1 MAYELELINDGN
13 GVAVI
18 GHSTAVE
25 QFLVSQDLPSR
36 ELDLVRIGST
46 LNSAAGVAKMG
57 SDISAG
63 SGRWVKLTKESAAA
77 FDKTRKMTGSRPGVS
92 RAILTEDNGRIKS
105 ILEIVDGSGQ
115 VFANPAIL
123 AGAAGVMAQMAM
135 QQTMD
140 EITDYL
146 AVIDAKV
153 DDILRA
159 QKDAVIADMIGV
171 DFVLDEAMTI
181 RDSVGRVS
189 EITWSKV
196 QSTSQTIGRTQAYAL
211 KQLSGIA
218 DKLESQTK
226 VSDLADVSRQAE
238 RTVQEWLA
246 VLAHCF
252 RLQEGIGVLELDRV
266 LDASPDE
273 LDDHRRGLQLA
284 RQRRLD
290 QLATG
295 TASLLQRMDAAA
307 GTADAKL
314 LLNPMAAPKVLS
326 ARNKVHNDVM
336 SFQQLLGI
344 DGDQAD
350 LEGRRW
356 RDAALEARDKVV
368 ASGSDGL
375 DSAVQA
381 GSNTLESARLAT
393 GRAAE
398 GLSKRLLRKR
408 ADDEA
413 VEDAVEESP
422 RSLNS
427 RASKFLP
434 RRSEKNEPVDEPRE
448 GRLSRGDGAR

>member
-1 MAYELELINDGN
+1 MAAEIELINDGS

-18 GHSTAVE
+18 GPRSVVE
-25 QFLVSQDLPSR
+25 QFLTSQDLPSK
-36 ELDLVRIGST
+36 ELDLKRIGST
-46 LNSAAGVAKMG
+46 LNSAAGVAQAG
-57 SDISAG
+57 SSISAE

-77 FDKTRKMTGSRPGVS
+77 FEKTRKMTGSRHGVS
-92 RAILTEDNGRIKS
+92 RAILTEDNGRIKG
-105 ILEIVDGSGQ
+105 ILEIVNGPGQ
-115 VFANPAIL
+115 ALANPAVL
-123 AGAAGVMAQMAM
+123 AGAAGIMAQMAM

-159 QKDAVIADMIGV
+159 HKDAVIADMIGV

-189 EITWSKV
+189 EINWSKV
-196 QSTSQTIGRTQAYAL
+196 QSTTLTIGRTQAYAL

-218 DKLESQTK
+218 DMLERQNK
-226 VSDLADVSRQAE
+226 VDDLAEVSKKAE
-238 RTVQEWLA
+238 RTVQEWLV

-252 RLQEGIGVLELDRV
+252 RLQEGISVLELDRV

-273 LDDHRRGLQLA
+273 LDDHRRGLELA

-307 GTADAKL
+307 GLADTKL
-314 LLNPMAAPKVLS
+314 LLNPVAAPKVLS
-326 ARNKVHNDVM
+326 SRNKVHNEVI

-344 DGDQAD
+344 DGDQAQ

-356 RDAALEARDKVV
+356 RDAALEVLDKVV
-368 ASGSDGL
+368 ASGSEGFDN
-375 DSAVQA
+375 AVQA
-381 GSNTLESARLAT
+381 GSSTLESARLAT
-393 GRAAE
+393 GKAAE
-398 GLSKRLLRKR
+398 GLGKRLLRKR
-408 ADDEA
+408 ADGEVVDLPVA
-413 VEDAVEESP
+413 VERAEEESP
-422 RSLNS
+422 RSS
-427 RASKFLP
+427 RPRASKFRA
-434 RRSEKNEPVDEPRE
+434 RRSGKEESSDE
-448 GRLSRGDGAR
+448 

>member
-1 MAYELELINDGN
+1 MAYEIELINDGN

-18 GHSTAVE
+18 GPSSVVE
-25 QFLVSQDLPSR
+25 QFLMSQGLPSK
-36 ELDLVRIGST
+36 ELDLKRMGSS
-46 LNSAAGVAKMG
+46 LNSAAGVAQAG
-57 SDISAG
+57 SEISAE
-63 SGRWVKLTKESAAA
+63 SSRWVKLTKESAAA
-77 FDKTRKMTGSRPGVS
+77 FEKTRKMTGSRDGVS
-92 RAILTEDNGRIKS
+92 RAILTEDNGRIKG
-105 ILEIVDGSGQ
+105 ILEVVDGSMLT
-115 VFANPAIL
+115 NPAML

-153 DDILRA
+153 DDVLRA

-171 DFVLDEAMTI
+171 DFVLDEAMTM
-181 RDSVGRVS
+181 RDAVGRVS

-196 QSTSQTIGRTQAYAL
+196 QSTGQTIGRTQAYAI

-218 DKLESQTK
+218 EKLESQNK

-238 RTVQEWLA
+238 RAVQEWLA

-252 RLQEGIGVLELDRV
+252 RLQEGIAVLELDRV

-273 LDDHRRGLQLA
+273 LDDHRQGLQLA

-307 GTADAKL
+307 GIADAKL

-326 ARNKVHNDVM
+326 ARNKVHNDVI

-344 DGDQAD
+344 DGDMAE

-356 RDAALEARDKVV
+356 REAALEVRDKVV

-375 DSAVQA
+375 DGAVQA

-393 GRAAE
+393 GKAAE

-408 ADDEA
+408 SGEEPVDTA
-413 VEDAVEESP
+413 VALENAEEESP
-422 RSLNS
+422 RFLNS

-434 RRSEKNEPVDEPRE
+434 RRSDKRDSED
-448 GRLSRGDGAR
+448 D

>member
-1 MAYELELINDGN
+1 MAYEIELINDGD

-18 GHSTAVE
+18 GPSTAVE
-25 QFLVSQDLPSR
+25 QFLASQDLPSK
-36 ELDLVRIGST
+36 ELDLKRIGST
-46 LNSAAGVAKMG
+46 LNSAAGVAQAG
-57 SDISAG
+57 SEISAE

-77 FDKTRKMTGSRPGVS
+77 FHTSKRMKGSSHKVS
-92 RAILTEDNGRIKS
+92 RAIVTEDNGKIKG
-105 ILEIVDGSGQ
+105 ILEIVNGPGQ
-115 VFANPAIL
+115 ALANPAML
-123 AGAAGVMAQMAM
+123 AGAAGVMAQLAM

-196 QSTSQTIGRTQAYAL
+196 QSTSLTIGRTQAYAL

-218 DKLESQTK
+218 EKLESQQK
-226 VSDLADVSRQAE
+226 VSDLADAARQAE
-238 RTVQEWLA
+238 QTVQEWLA

-252 RLQEGIGVLELDRV
+252 RLQDGIAVLELDRV

-273 LDDHRRGLQLA
+273 LDDHRHGLQMA

-295 TASLLQRMDAAA
+295 TASLLERMDAAA

-326 ARNKVHNDVM
+326 ARNKVHNDVI
-336 SFQQLLGI
+336 SFQQLLGL
-344 DGDQAD
+344 DGEQAE

-356 RDAALEARDKVV
+356 RDAVIEVRDKAVT
-368 ASGSDGL
+368 SGAEGL

-381 GSNTLESARLAT
+381 GSTTLDSARFAT
-393 GRAAE
+393 GKAAE
-398 GLSKRLLRKR
+398 RLSNRLLRKR
-408 ADDEA
+408 TDDEA
-413 VEDAVEESP
+413 AEGDEEAEEESP
-422 RSLNS
+422 RSLTS
-427 RASKFLP
+427 RASKLFP
-434 RRSEKNEPVDEPRE
+434 RRSGEKEPEKKQI
-448 GRLSRGDGAR
+448 

>member
-1 MAYELELINDGN
+1 MAYEVELINDGD

-25 QFLVSQDLPSR
+25 QFLVSQDLPSK
-36 ELDLVRIGST
+36 ELDLRRIGST
-46 LNSAAGVAKMG
+46 LNAAAGAAQAG
-57 SDISAG
+57 SGISAE

-77 FDKTRKMTGSRPGVS
+77 FDKTRKMTGSRDGVS
-92 RAILTEDNGRIKS
+92 RAIFTGDNGKIKG
-105 ILEIVDGSGQ
+105 ILEVVDGPL
-115 VFANPAIL
+115 ANPAML
-123 AGAAGVMAQMAM
+123 AGVAGVMAQMAM

-153 DDILRA
+153 DDVLRS

-196 QSTSQTIGRTQAYAL
+196 QATSLAIGRTQAYAL
-211 KQLSGIA
+211 KQLTGIA
-218 DKLESQTK
+218 EKLESQNK
-226 VSDLADVSRQAE
+226 VNELADVSKQAE

-252 RLQEGIGVLELDRV
+252 RLQDGIAVLELDRV

-273 LDDHRRGLQLA
+273 LDDHRQGLQLA

-326 ARNKVHNDVM
+326 ARNKVHNDVV

-356 RDAALEARDKVV
+356 RDAALEARDKVL
-368 ASGSDGL
+368 ASGTDGL
-375 DSAVQA
+375 DSAVQV

-393 GRAAE
+393 GKAAE

-408 ADDEA
+408 ADDDA
-413 VEDAVEESP
+413 AEDAAEESP

-427 RASKFLP
+427 RASKLLP
-434 RRSEKNEPVDEPRE
+434 RRSSKAETDDE
-448 GRLSRGDGAR
+448 

>member
-1 MAYELELINDGN
+1 MAHEIELINDGD
-13 GVAVI
+13 GIAVI
-18 GHSTAVE
+18 GPSSAVE
-25 QFLVSQDLPSR
+25 QFLMSQDLPSK
-36 ELDLVRIGST
+36 ELDLKRIGST
-46 LNSAAGVAKMG
+46 LNSAAGVAQAG
-57 SDISAG
+57 SEISVE

-77 FDKTRKMTGSRPGVS
+77 LKTSATMRGSRDGVS
-92 RAILTEDNGRIKS
+92 RAILTEKNGKIKG
-105 ILEIVDGSGQ
+105 ILEIMDGPGQ
-115 VFANPAIL
+115 MLGNPAVL
-123 AGAAGVMAQMAM
+123 AGAAGIMAQMAM

-159 QKDAVIADMIGV
+159 HKDAVIADMIGV
-171 DFVLDEAMTI
+171 DFVLDDAMTI

-189 EITWSKV
+189 EVNWSKV
-196 QSTSQTIGRTQAYAL
+196 QSTSLTIGRTQAYAL

-218 DKLESQTK
+218 DRLESQKK
-226 VSDLADVSRQAE
+226 VNDLAEVSKQAE

-252 RLQEGIGVLELDRV
+252 RLQDGIAVLELDRV
-266 LDASPDE
+266 LDTSPDE

-326 ARNKVHNDVM
+326 ARNKVHNDVI

-344 DGDQAD
+344 DGDGSE

-368 ASGSDGL
+368 ASGADGL

-381 GSNTLESARLAT
+381 GNSTLESARLAT
-393 GRAAE
+393 GKAAE
-398 GLSKRLLRKR
+398 GLSRRLLRKR
-408 ADDEA
+408 ADDED
-413 VEDAVEESP
+413 VEDTVEESLRP
-422 RSLNS
+422 LSS

-434 RRSEKNEPVDEPRE
+434 RRSDKKESVD
-448 GRLSRGDGAR
+448 D

>member
-1 MAYELELINDGN
+1 MTHEIELINDGD

-18 GHSTAVE
+18 GDSTAVE
-25 QFLVSQDLPSR
+25 QFLASQGLPSK
-36 ELDLVRIGST
+36 ELDLKRISST
-46 LNSAAGVAKMG
+46 LNTAAGVAQAG
-57 SDISAG
+57 AGISAE

-77 FDKTRKMTGSRPGVS
+77 FDKTRKMTGSRTGVS
-92 RAILTEDNGRIKS
+92 RAILTEDNGKIKG
-105 ILEIVDGSGQ
+105 ILEIVNGPGQ
-115 VFANPAIL
+115 ALANPAML

-153 DDILRA
+153 DDVLRA

-196 QSTSQTIGRTQAYAL
+196 QSTSLTIGRTQAYAL

-218 DKLESQTK
+218 EKLESQDK
-226 VSDLADVSRQAE
+226 VNDLADVSKQAE

-252 RLQEGIGVLELDRV
+252 RLQDGIALLELDRV
-266 LDASPDE
+266 LDASPGE
-273 LDDHRRGLQLA
+273 LDDHREGLQLA

-307 GTADAKL
+307 GMADAKL
-314 LLNPMAAPKVLS
+314 LLNPMAAPRVLS
-326 ARNKVHNDVM
+326 ARNKVHNDVI

-368 ASGSDGL
+368 ASGSEGL
-375 DSAVQA
+375 GSAVQA

-393 GRAAE
+393 GKAAE

-408 ADDEA
+408 TDDEA
-413 VEDAVEESP
+413 VEDETASSEDTAAESP

-434 RRSEKNEPVDEPRE
+434 RRSHKNGPE
-448 GRLSRGDGAR
+448 GE

>member
-1 MAYELELINDGN
+1 MTYEIELINDGE

-18 GHSTAVE
+18 GRSTAVE
-25 QFLVSQDLPSR
+25 QFLASQGLPSR
-36 ELDLVRIGST
+36 ELDLKRISST
-46 LNSAAGVAKMG
+46 LTTAAGVARAG
-57 SDISAG
+57 SEISAE

-77 FDKTRKMTGSRPGVS
+77 FEKTRKMTGSRPGVS
-92 RAILTEDNGRIKS
+92 RAILTEDNGRIKG
-105 ILEIVDGSGQ
+105 ILEIVNGSGQ
-115 VFANPAIL
+115 TLANPAML

-153 DDILRA
+153 DDVLRA

-196 QSTSQTIGRTQAYAL
+196 QSTSLAIGRTQAYAL

-218 DKLESQTK
+218 EKLESQDK
-226 VSDLADVSRQAE
+226 VNDLADVSKQAE

-252 RLQEGIGVLELDRV
+252 RLQEGIAVLELDRV

-273 LDDHRRGLQLA
+273 LDDHREGLQLA

-307 GTADAKL
+307 GLADAKL
-314 LLNPMAAPKVLS
+314 LLNPMAAPRVLS
-326 ARNKVHNDVM
+326 ARNKVHNDVIG
-336 SFQQLLGI
+336 FQQLLGI

-368 ASGSDGL
+368 ASGTEGL
-375 DSAVQA
+375 GGAVQA

-398 GLSKRLLRKR
+398 GLSKRLLRNR
-408 ADDEA
+408 TDDEA
-413 VEDAVEESP
+413 VEDETASSEDTAAESP

-427 RASKFLP
+427 RASRFLP
-434 RRSEKNEPVDEPRE
+434 RRSHKNGPE
-448 GRLSRGDGAR
+448 GE

>member
-1 MAYELELINDGN
+1 MAYEIELINDGN

-18 GHSTAVE
+18 GPISAVE
-25 QFLVSQDLPSR
+25 QFLISQELPSQ
-36 ELDLVRIGST
+36 ELDLKRIGST
-46 LNSAAGVAKMG
+46 LNSTAGIAQMG
-57 SDISAG
+57 SGISSE

-92 RAILTEDNGRIKS
+92 RAILTEDNGRIKG
-105 ILEIVDGSGQ
+105 ILEIVNGPGQ
-115 VFANPAIL
+115 ALANPALL

-153 DDILRA
+153 DDVLRA

-189 EITWSKV
+189 ATTWSKV
-196 QSTSQTIGRTQAYAL
+196 QSTSLTIGRTQAYAL

-218 DKLESQTK
+218 DKLEGQNK
-226 VSDLADVSRQAE
+226 VNELAAASKQAE
-238 RTVQEWLA
+238 RVVQEWLA

-252 RLQEGIGVLELDRV
+252 RLQEGIAVLELDRV

-273 LDDHRRGLQLA
+273 LDDHRQGLQLA

-307 GTADAKL
+307 GIADAKL
-314 LLNPMAAPKVLS
+314 LLNPIAAPKVLS
-326 ARNKVHNDVM
+326 ARNKVHNDVI

-344 DGDQAD
+344 DGDQSD

-356 RDAALEARDKVV
+356 RDAALDARDKVIV
-368 ASGSDGL
+368 SGSESL

-393 GRAAE
+393 GKAAE
-398 GLSKRLLRKR
+398 GLSNRLLRKR
-408 ADDEA
+408 ADDE
-413 VEDAVEESP
+413 VGEVGEDAAEESP
-422 RSLNS
+422 RSLNP
-427 RASKFLP
+427 RASRFLP
-434 RRSEKNEPVDEPRE
+434 RRPDKKESGGE
-448 GRLSRGDGAR
+448 

>member
-1 MAYELELINDGN
+1 MTYEIELINDGD

-25 QFLVSQDLPSR
+25 QFLASQGLPSK
-36 ELDLVRIGST
+36 ELDLKRISST
-46 LNSAAGVAKMG
+46 LNTSAGIAQAGAE
-57 SDISAG
+57 ISAE
-63 SGRWVKLTKESAAA
+63 SGRWVKLTQESAAA
-77 FDKTRKMTGSRPGVS
+77 FNTSRKMTGSSGKVS
-92 RAILTEDNGRIKS
+92 RAILTEDNGKIKG
-105 ILEIVDGSGQ
+105 ILEIVNGPGQ
-115 VFANPAIL
+115 ALTNPAML

-153 DDILRA
+153 DDVLRA

-196 QSTSQTIGRTQAYAL
+196 QSTSLTIGRTQAYAL

-218 DKLESQTK
+218 EKLERQDR
-226 VSDLADVSRQAE
+226 VNDLADVSRQAE

-252 RLQEGIGVLELDRV
+252 RLQDGIAVLELDRV
-266 LDASPDE
+266 LDASPGE
-273 LDDHRRGLQLA
+273 LDDHREGLQLA

-307 GTADAKL
+307 GLADAKL

-326 ARNKVHNDVM
+326 ARNKVHNDVI
-336 SFQQLLGI
+336 SFQQALGI
-344 DGDQAD
+344 GGDQAD

-356 RDAALEARDKVV
+356 RDAALDARDKVV
-368 ASGSDGL
+368 ASGTEGFG
-375 DSAVQA
+375 SAVQA

-393 GRAAE
+393 GKAAE
-398 GLSKRLLRKR
+398 GLSKRLLRKG
-408 ADDEA
+408 ADGAAGEVAIDE
-413 VEDAVEESP
+413 SQ

-427 RASKFLP
+427 RSPKFLP
-434 RRSEKNEPVDEPRE
+434 RRSHKKESDTE
-448 GRLSRGDGAR
+448 

>member
-1 MAYELELINDGN
+1 MAYEIELINDGD
-13 GVAVI
+13 GIAVI
-18 GHSTAVE
+18 GPSSAVE
-25 QFLVSQDLPSR
+25 QFLISQELPSK
-36 ELDLVRIGST
+36 ELDLKRIGST
-46 LNSAAGVAKMG
+46 LNSAAGVVQAG
-57 SDISAG
+57 SEISG
-63 SGRWVKLTKESAAA
+63 ESGRWIKLTKESAAA
-77 FDKTRKMTGSRPGVS
+77 FDATRKMTGSRPGVS
-92 RAILTEDNGRIKS
+92 RAILTQENGRIKG
-105 ILEIVDGSGQ
+105 ILEIVNGPGQ
-115 VFANPAIL
+115 ALTNPAIL

-189 EITWSKV
+189 ETTWSKV
-196 QSTSQTIGRTQAYAL
+196 QSTSLTIGRTQAYAL

-218 DKLESQTK
+218 EKLESQHK
-226 VSDLADVSRQAE
+226 VKDLADASKKAE

-252 RLQEGIGVLELDRV
+252 RLQDGIAVLELDRV

-273 LDDHRRGLQLA
+273 LEDHRQGLRLA

-295 TASLLQRMDAAA
+295 TASLLERMDAAA

-326 ARNKVHNDVM
+326 VRNKVHNDVI

-344 DGDQAD
+344 EGDQAE

-368 ASGSDGL
+368 ATGSDGV
-375 DSAVQA
+375 DSALQA
-381 GSNTLESARLAT
+381 GTNTLESARLAT
-393 GRAAE
+393 GKAAE

-408 ADDEA
+408 TDDDAAED
-413 VEDAVEESP
+413 VETEDAAEVQAEEST
-422 RSLNS
+422 RSLTS

-434 RRSEKNEPVDEPRE
+434 RRSDKKEAD
-448 GRLSRGDGAR
+448 A

>member
-1 MAYELELINDGN
+1 MTYEIELINDGE

-18 GHSTAVE
+18 GRSTAVE
-25 QFLVSQDLPSR
+25 QFLASQGLPSR
-36 ELDLVRIGST
+36 ELDLKRISST
-46 LNSAAGVAKMG
+46 LTTAAGVARAG
-57 SDISAG
+57 SEISAE

-77 FDKTRKMTGSRPGVS
+77 FEKTRKMTGSRPGVS
-92 RAILTEDNGRIKS
+92 RAILTEDNGRIKG
-105 ILEIVDGSGQ
+105 ILEIVNGSGQ
-115 VFANPAIL
+115 TLANPAML

-153 DDILRA
+153 DDVLRA

-196 QSTSQTIGRTQAYAL
+196 QSTSLAIGRTQAYAL

-218 DKLESQTK
+218 EKLESQDK
-226 VSDLADVSRQAE
+226 VNDLADVSKLAE

-252 RLQEGIGVLELDRV
+252 RLQEGIAVLELDRV

-273 LDDHRRGLQLA
+273 LDDHREGLQLA

-307 GTADAKL
+307 GLADAKL
-314 LLNPMAAPKVLS
+314 LLNPMAAPRVLS
-326 ARNKVHNDVM
+326 ARNKVHNDVIG
-336 SFQQLLGI
+336 FQQLLGI

-368 ASGSDGL
+368 ASGTEGL
-375 DSAVQA
+375 GSAVQA

-398 GLSKRLLRKR
+398 GLSKRLLRNR
-408 ADDEA
+408 TDDEA
-413 VEDAVEESP
+413 VEDETASSEDTAAESP

-434 RRSEKNEPVDEPRE
+434 RRSHKNGPE
-448 GRLSRGDGAR
+448 GE

>member
-1 MAYELELINDGN
+1 MTHEIELINDGD

-18 GHSTAVE
+18 GNSTAVE
-25 QFLVSQDLPSR
+25 QFLASQGLPSK
-36 ELDLVRIGST
+36 ELDLRRISST
-46 LNSAAGVAKMG
+46 LNSAVGVAQAG
-57 SDISAG
+57 AEISAE

-77 FDKTRKMTGSRPGVS
+77 FDKTRKMTGSRTGVS
-92 RAILTEDNGRIKS
+92 RAILTEGNGKIKG
-105 ILEIVDGSGQ
+105 ILEIVNGPGQ
-115 VFANPAIL
+115 ALANPALL

-153 DDILRA
+153 DDVLRA

-196 QSTSQTIGRTQAYAL
+196 QSTSLAIGRTQAYAL

-218 DKLESQTK
+218 EKLESQDK
-226 VSDLADVSRQAE
+226 VNDLADVSKQAE

-252 RLQEGIGVLELDRV
+252 RLQDGIAVLELDRV
-266 LDASPDE
+266 LDASPGE
-273 LDDHRRGLQLA
+273 LDDHREGLQLA

-307 GTADAKL
+307 GLADAKL
-314 LLNPMAAPKVLS
+314 LLNPMAAPRVLS
-326 ARNKVHNDVM
+326 ARNKVHNDVID
-336 SFQQLLGI
+336 FQQLLGI

-368 ASGSDGL
+368 ASGSEGL
-375 DSAVQA
+375 GSAVQA
-381 GSNTLESARLAT
+381 GSNTIESARLAT
-393 GRAAE
+393 GKAAE

-408 ADDEA
+408 TDDEA
-413 VEDAVEESP
+413 VEDETASSEDTAAESP

-434 RRSEKNEPVDEPRE
+434 RRSHKNGPE
-448 GRLSRGDGAR
+448 GE

>member
-1 MAYELELINDGN
+1 MAYEIELINDGD
-13 GVAVI
+13 GVAVF

-25 QFLVSQDLPSR
+25 QFLSSQGIASQ
-36 ELDLVRIGST
+36 ELDLKRFGRT
-46 LNSAAGVAKMG
+46 LGPAAGVAQAG
-57 SDISAG
+57 SEISAE

-77 FDKTRKMTGSRPGVS
+77 FDKTRKMTGSRHGVS
-92 RAILTEDNGRIKS
+92 RAILTEDNGKIKG
-105 ILEIVDGSGQ
+105 ILQIVNGPAQTLG
-115 VFANPAIL
+115 NPAML

-153 DDILRA
+153 DDVLRG

-189 EITWSKV
+189 DVTWSKV
-196 QSTSQTIGRTQAYAL
+196 QSTSLTIGRTQAYAL

-218 DKLESQTK
+218 EKLESQNK
-226 VSDLADVSRQAE
+226 VTDLAEMSKKAE

-252 RLQEGIGVLELDRV
+252 RLQEGIAVLELDRV

-273 LDDHRRGLQLA
+273 LDGHRQGLRLA

-290 QLATG
+290 QLANG
-295 TASLLQRMDAAA
+295 TASLLKRMDAAA
-307 GTADAKL
+307 GIADAKL
-314 LLNPMAAPKVLS
+314 LLNPMAAPKVLH
-326 ARNKVHNDVM
+326 ARNKVLTDVVA
-336 SFQQLLGI
+336 FQQLLGI
-344 DGDQAD
+344 DGDQAE

-356 RDAALEARDKVV
+356 RDAAVEARDKVV
-368 ASGSDGL
+368 FSGTEGF
-375 DSAVQA
+375 DSAVHA
-381 GSNTLESARLAT
+381 GSTTLESARLAT
-393 GRAAE
+393 GKAAE
-398 GLSKRLLRKR
+398 GLSRRLLRKHT
-408 ADDEA
+408 DDEF
-413 VEDAVEESP
+413 VEDEAEKTP

-427 RASKFLP
+427 RAPKFRP
-434 RRSEKNEPVDEPRE
+434 RRSDKKVSEDE
-448 GRLSRGDGAR
+448 

>member
-1 MAYELELINDGN
+1 MAHEIELINDGD
-13 GVAVI
+13 GIAVI
-18 GHSTAVE
+18 GPSSAVE
-25 QFLVSQDLPSR
+25 QFLMSQDLPSK
-36 ELDLVRIGST
+36 ELDLKRIGST
-46 LNSAAGVAKMG
+46 LNSAAGVAQAG
-57 SDISAG
+57 SEISVE

-77 FDKTRKMTGSRPGVS
+77 LKTSATMRGSRDGVS
-92 RAILTEDNGRIKS
+92 RAILTEKNGKIKG
-105 ILEIVDGSGQ
+105 ILEIMDGPGQ
-115 VFANPAIL
+115 MLGNPAVL
-123 AGAAGVMAQMAM
+123 AGAAGIMAQMAM

-146 AVIDAKV
+146 AVI
-153 DDILRA
+153 
-159 QKDAVIADMIGV
+159 
-171 DFVLDEAMTI
+171 E
-181 RDSVGRVS
+181 
-189 EITWSKV
+189 SKV
-196 QSTSQTIGRTQAYAL
+196 QSTSLTIGRTQAYAL

-218 DKLESQTK
+218 DRLESQKK
-226 VSDLADVSRQAE
+226 VNDLAEVSKQAE

-252 RLQEGIGVLELDRV
+252 RLQDGIAVLELDRV
-266 LDASPDE
+266 LDTSPDE

-326 ARNKVHNDVM
+326 ARNKVHNDVI

-344 DGDQAD
+344 DGDGSE

-368 ASGSDGL
+368 ASGADGL

-381 GSNTLESARLAT
+381 GNSTLESARLAT
-393 GRAAE
+393 GKAAE
-398 GLSKRLLRKR
+398 GLSRRLLRKR
-408 ADDEA
+408 ADDED
-413 VEDAVEESP
+413 VEDTVEESLRP
-422 RSLNS
+422 LSS

-434 RRSEKNEPVDEPRE
+434 RRSDKKESVD
-448 GRLSRGDGAR
+448 D

>member
-1 MAYELELINDGN
+1 MTNEIELINDGD

-18 GHSTAVE
+18 GHSTAVQ
-25 QFLVSQDLPSR
+25 QFLASQGLPSK
-36 ELDLVRIGST
+36 ELDLKRISST
-46 LNSAAGVAKMG
+46 LNTSAGIAQAGAE
-57 SDISAG
+57 ISAE

-77 FDKTRKMTGSRPGVS
+77 FDNTRKMTGSRTGVS
-92 RAILTEDNGRIKS
+92 RAILTEDNGKIKG
-105 ILEIVDGSGQ
+105 ILEIVNGPGQ
-115 VFANPAIL
+115 ALANPAML

-153 DDILRA
+153 DDVLRA

-196 QSTSQTIGRTQAYAL
+196 QSTSLTIGRTQAYAL
-211 KQLSGIA
+211 KQLTGIA
-218 DKLESQTK
+218 EKLESQDR
-226 VSDLADVSRQAE
+226 VNDLADVSRQAE

-252 RLQEGIGVLELDRV
+252 RLQDGIAVLELDRV
-266 LDASPDE
+266 LDASPGE
-273 LDDHRRGLQLA
+273 LDDHREGLQLA

-295 TASLLQRMDAAA
+295 TASLLQRMDVAA
-307 GTADAKL
+307 GLADAKL

-326 ARNKVHNDVM
+326 ARNKVHNDVI

-356 RDAALEARDKVV
+356 REAALDARDKVV
-368 ASGSDGL
+368 ASGTEGFG
-375 DSAVQA
+375 SAVQA
-381 GSNTLESARLAT
+381 SSNTLESARLAT
-393 GRAAE
+393 GKAAE

-408 ADDEA
+408 TDDEA
-413 VEDAVEESP
+413 AEDAVEESP
-422 RSLNS
+422 RTLNP

-434 RRSEKNEPVDEPRE
+434 RRSEKKEWQGE
-448 GRLSRGDGAR
+448 